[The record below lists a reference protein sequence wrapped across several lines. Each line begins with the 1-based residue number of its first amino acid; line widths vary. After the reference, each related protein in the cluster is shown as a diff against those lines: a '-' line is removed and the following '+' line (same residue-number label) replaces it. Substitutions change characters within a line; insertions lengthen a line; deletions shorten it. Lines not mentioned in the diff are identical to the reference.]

1 MNQLSQ
7 RTFFVEAGLLL
18 EAGAFFAGAFLVA
31 ALALEVGL
39 APVIACES
47 QRSELGMV
55 QVKENNSSQSTFF
68 AAPRLDGEVG
78 FLSAGAFLPAKVFLG
93 SAFFAAGFF
102 GAAFAA
108 GALAAGFFA
117 AAALPAA
124 GFFAVLALVAFA
136 TLGFA
141 AALVEDF
148 ATGLVV
154 FAAGLF
160 YKCGFAT

>member
-1 MNQLSQ
+1 M
-7 RTFFVEAGLLL
+7 LL

-31 ALALEVGL
+31 AVLALEVGL
-39 APVIACES
+39 APVTACES
-47 QRSELGMV
+47 QRPESAMV
-55 QVKENNSSQSTFF
+55 QMEKNNSSQCTFF
-68 AAPRLDGEVG
+68 AAPRLDGDVG

-117 AAALPAA
+117 AAGLPAA
-124 GFFAVLALVAFA
+124 GFFAVLALVGFA

-141 AALVEDF
+141 AALVEAF